1 MSQKS
6 SLYRTIEIL
15 KRLNEGKQLCITRLA
30 EEYAASDHTVR
41 QDFELIRG
49 HAHTCVML

>member
-15 KRLNEGKQLCITRLA
+15 KRLNEGKRLYVTRLA
-30 EEYAASDHTVR
+30 EEYGVSERTVR
-41 QDFELIRG
+41 QDFKLI
-49 HAHTCVML
+49 LS